1 MYDAYVRSEKIA
13 EHVGMIAFNINVVN
27 AIAAIF
33 TATGQDIACVG
44 ESSTG
49 FWTLTRLKDSI
60 RFEVLLTNLIV
71 GTVGGGTALPAQNS
85 ALRLMDCAGTDKVAR
100 FASVIAGFT
109 LALELSTFAALAGG
123 QFARAHQVFGRNKSK
138 NWLVRSEFDQ
148 RFVKPILQPWIEE
161 DIVEIDFS
169 SQARLDNGILT
180 DLSSKL
186 IKKMVGFIPMTART
200 EKGKSLSI
208 LAKSKALDSEIMK
221 GVHYMASHVDTGL
234 ADAILAHS
242 TYLEYA
248 GSHIKEIE
256 VFEYLS
262 NAGFTHMPKYYGSK
276 ISPDR
281 EIYVLFQE
289 LLRPPNLSHYNTELS
304 PDSWSMN
311 DTKAVIN
318 ALVDFQLLTISE
330 ASRQNL
336 PNVQS
341 IDSNALS
348 DLYIRLLE

>member
-1 MYDAYVRSEKIA
+1 MSDEAIKKYLRTDAQGMYDAYVRSEKIA
-13 EHVGMIAFNINVVN
+13 EHVGMIAFNINLVN

-60 RFEVLLTNLIV
+60 RFEVLLINLIV

-161 DIVEIDFS
+161 GIVEIDFS
-169 SQARLDNGILT
+169 SQARLDSGILT
-180 DLSSKL
+180 DLSSKVV
-186 IKKMVGFIPMTART
+186 KKMVGFIPMTART

-221 GVHYMASHVDTGL
+221 GVHSMASHVDTGL

-242 TYLEYA
+242 TYSEYA

-262 NAGFTHMPKYYGSK
+262 NAGFTHMPEYYGSK
-276 ISPDR
+276 I
-281 EIYVLFQE
+281 
-289 LLRPPNLSHYNTELS
+289 
-304 PDSWSMN
+304 
-311 DTKAVIN
+311 
-318 ALVDFQLLTISE
+318 
-330 ASRQNL
+330 
-336 PNVQS
+336 
-341 IDSNALS
+341 
-348 DLYIRLLE
+348 